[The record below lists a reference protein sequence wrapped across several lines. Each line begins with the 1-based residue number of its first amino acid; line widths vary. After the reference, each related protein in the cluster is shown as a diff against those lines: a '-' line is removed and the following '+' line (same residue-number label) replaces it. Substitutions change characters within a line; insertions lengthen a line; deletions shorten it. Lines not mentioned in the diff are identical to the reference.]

1 MTWCDEL
8 KCSNTPSNRKG
19 KNSFKWKTGKNVFGE
34 NVWGIFQ
41 RIIERVARGTAHN
54 FFYVVLL
61 CARACIKCVLSKV
74 LTSLYSVN
82 IVRFGTQGQISQ
94 IEVRHRAT
102 TRRSQTAD
110 FWGRRNWRKR
120 GAGGRRIHF
129 HHQQQRQLE
138 TRTSAFAAVSSRI
151 AFNTLWVTG
160 PRY

>member
-61 CARACIKCVLSKV
+61 CARACIKCVLSKG
-74 LTSLYSVN
+74 VN
-82 IVRFGTQGQISQ
+82 QFLFRKHCS
-94 IEVRHRAT
+94 
-102 TRRSQTAD
+102 
-110 FWGRRNWRKR
+110 FWN
-120 GAGGRRIHF
+120 
-129 HHQQQRQLE
+129 
-138 TRTSAFAAVSSRI
+138 
-151 AFNTLWVTG
+151 TG
-160 PRY
+160 PNITNWSTAPSYNKAKSNRRFLRTAELAEAGSRWTANPFSSPTATSTGDKDVSFCGSKFPDCF